1 MINPMNNYETAA
13 QTLSSSHLESL
24 IKGNRKAQHKL
35 YEIFAPR
42 MLSLCLRYT
51 SSKEEAEDLVQEGFI
66 KVFRYLHQYT
76 GQGNFEGWMRRI
88 FINTAIE
95 YLRKRIFVERLG
107 DSDSH
112 EIKVNGSSG
121 YDSLAHADLVKI
133 IQSLSEGYR
142 TIFNLYVVEGFSH
155 REIADILN
163 ITESTS
169 KSQLS
174 RAKVILQKSL
184 SKIGIAA

>member
-1 MINPMNNYETAA
+1 MKNQETADNLNPI
-13 QTLSSSHLESL
+13 QLDSL
-24 IKGNRKAQHKL
+24 KNGNRKAQHKL
-35 YEIFAPR
+35 YEIFAPK
-42 MLSLCLRYT
+42 MHALCLRYT

-107 DSDSH
+107 DSDGL
-112 EIKVNGSSG
+112 EIKVSGSSG
-121 YDSLAHADLVKI
+121 YDTLAHADLQKI
-133 IQSLSEGYR
+133 IMSLSDGYR
-142 TIFNLYVVEGFSH
+142 TIFNMYVVEGFSH
-155 REIADILN
+155 REIARLLN

-174 RAKVILQKSL
+174 RAKIILQKSL
-184 SKIGIAA
+184 SRIGIAA

>member
-1 MINPMNNYETAA
+1 MKSQCPDTVYPIQIEILRSGNP
-13 QTLSSSHLESL
+13 Q
-24 IKGNRKAQHKL
+24 AQHKL
-35 YEIFAPR
+35 YEIFAPK
-42 MLSLCLRYT
+42 MLSLCMRYT

-66 KVFRYLHQYT
+66 KVFKYLHQYS

-107 DSDSH
+107 DSDGL
-112 EIKVNGSSG
+112 EIKVSESSG
-121 YDSLAHADLVKI
+121 YDCLAHADLQKMI
-133 IQSLSEGYR
+133 MNLSDGYR
-142 TIFNLYVVEGFSH
+142 TIFNMYVVEGFSH
-155 REIADILN
+155 REIAKILN

-174 RAKVILQKSL
+174 RAKIILQKSL
-184 SKIGIAA
+184 SKVGIAA